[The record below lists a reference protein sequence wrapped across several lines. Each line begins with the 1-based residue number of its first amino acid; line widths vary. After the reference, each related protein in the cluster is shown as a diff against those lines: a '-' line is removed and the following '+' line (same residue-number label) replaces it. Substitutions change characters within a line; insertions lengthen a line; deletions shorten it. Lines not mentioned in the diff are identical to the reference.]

1 MTLTSNLI
9 NDEPQD
15 LAPVLTPNAS
25 IVLEKRYLLQNER
38 GEVIETPTQLFKR
51 VAKAVAG
58 NESRYGRDPIDYEHV
73 FYKMMVNFEFL
84 PNSQ

>member
-38 GEVIETPTQLFKR
+38 GEVIETPTQLL
-51 VAKAVAG
+51 
-58 NESRYGRDPIDYEHV
+58 NE
-73 FYKMMVNFEFL
+73 
-84 PNSQ
+84 